1 MISQPEKT
9 PQRHRHSSESYDEKC
24 ERRHETRE
32 NLRRRNNVTTCRSIG
47 KHNKKEAEEQSQSP
61 RQREFL
67 RRRNLVTEEGKK
79 PRKPLPGAQDPL
91 GQTNATHFPQDPSS
105 LVHLRSAAPFQH
117 PWSCCVFPHAHH
129 QLGLS
134 TPLRLGSLCSCTVSS
149 ENTSS
154 KGISTDTQGT
164 QTLTNSSAKTK
175 DSSQQTD
182 CGIAVLNKEIVQ
194 LSNYLKEALHRE
206 LLLKQKMVILQE
218 LFSTLLQASEK
229 SWQVPDDYTKKIQLC
244 KYPHSCNWQ
253 NCLKRVF
260 QYGQLN
266 EEKLKCKLRALEN
279 QLQACTQ
286 SYSKERVKKI
296 LIEMEDQKQTY
307 EQKAKE
313 ALQKMLEDKLQV
325 EQQLQNSQRS
335 LAVTKEDCALWKEH
349 YNTLKAEWTE
359 MTKAHTEL
367 KNNLHIL
374 QSKLQQADTQNE
386 QLHLALRNLENEHAE
401 LRLRISVLQE
411 DNKLKAEH
419 ISVIEGKLQK
429 EQNQKITLEATISHL
444 HTLLQNQTNEQKT
457 PEAMVQK
464 KDQVL
469 TSQTPPLTPATGK
482 QNAPLEHPEEEG
494 EESLKDEMQKR
505 TSQLTAKENECT
517 ELRLELEALS
527 DEYRSCLTKLRQCR
541 DELNQFQSKWPKR
554 QQGNWIPLLVVAIA
568 MAIAAFLANYVP

>member
-149 ENTSS
+149 ENTPS

-229 SWQVPDDYTKKIQLC
+229 SWQVPDDYTKKIQL
-244 KYPHSCNWQ
+244 
-253 NCLKRVF
+253 
-260 QYGQLN
+260 GQLN

-419 ISVIEGKLQK
+419 ISVIE
-429 EQNQKITLEATISHL
+429 A
-444 HTLLQNQTNEQKT
+444 LLQNQTNEQKT

-541 DELNQFQSKWPKR
+541 DELNQFQSKWPKV
-554 QQGNWIPLLVVAIA
+554 GVPFSGSHSLLQIVQSLRN
-568 MAIAAFLANYVP
+568 AAADGSKLFPVYLGSIER